1 MAVTAPDAKT
11 LADELWAS
19 LNEDNKVSLFVQYV
33 DLASGERDTGSSTST
48 SKLHPPVKRSV
59 LMALTDPIIQFQKER
74 ASVPFQPPHPVYRRD
89 LSSSAGRG
97 SRPA

>member
-1 MAVTAPDAKT
+1 
-11 LADELWAS
+11 
-19 LNEDNKVSLFVQYV
+19 
-33 DLASGERDTGSSTST
+33 
-48 SKLHPPVKRSV
+48 
-59 LMALTDPIIQFQKER
+59 MALTDPIIQFQKER